1 MNKGKAEKTE
11 DKENAK
17 QKDKL
22 IDNLNQFKETRW
34 FPLVVA
40 LVIIGAG
47 IIVAF
52 LLGLRITYAPELE
65 NSWDAISAVASWA
78 SVAASF
84 FAVWAAIQIPKKIAK
99 KQDAIALFDKRYELY
114 SELYKWYYLA
124 EEIIEYANNIDEAR
138 GVFDVLYNDISGDV
152 NEILAYV
159 EAMYNQING
168 EINKVR
174 FLFPLEEDDCKEIS
188 SFISIARKVL
198 IEDEFDN
205 NLGDLKKKFE
215 SEEFKRI
222 FDIIRY
228 ELSVAKMR

>member
-1 MNKGKAEKTE
+1 MNAE
-11 DKENAK
+11 
-17 QKDKL
+17 L
-22 IDNLNQFKETRW
+22 IQAIRELGETS
-34 FPLVVA
+34 PLDILSVVA
-40 LVIIGAG
+40 SLA
-47 IIVAF
+47 
-52 LLGLRITYAPELE
+52 
-65 NSWDAISAVASWA
+65 
-78 SVAASF
+78 
-84 FAVWAAIQIPKKIAK
+84 AVWAAIQIPKKIAK

-124 EEIIEYANNIDEAR
+124 EEIIRLANNIDEAR

-215 SEEFKRI
+215 SEAFKKI
-222 FDIIRY
+222 FVVIEH

>member
-1 MNKGKAEKTE
+1 MNKEQAEKTE
-11 DKENAK
+11 DKGIVTW
-17 QKDKL
+17 KDKL

-99 KQDAIALFDKRYELY
+99 KQDAIALFEKRYELY
-114 SELYKWYYLA
+114 AELYKWHYLA
-124 EEIIEYANNIDEAR
+124 EEIIELANSTDEAR

-152 NEILAYV
+152 NEILNYV

-168 EINKVR
+168 EINKVQ
-174 FLFPLEEDDCKEIS
+174 FLFPLKQKDCKEIS

-198 IEDEFDN
+198 MEDEFDKN
-205 NLGDLKKKFE
+205 FGDLKKKFE
-215 SEEFKRI
+215 SDEFKKI
-222 FDIIRY
+222 FIVIEH